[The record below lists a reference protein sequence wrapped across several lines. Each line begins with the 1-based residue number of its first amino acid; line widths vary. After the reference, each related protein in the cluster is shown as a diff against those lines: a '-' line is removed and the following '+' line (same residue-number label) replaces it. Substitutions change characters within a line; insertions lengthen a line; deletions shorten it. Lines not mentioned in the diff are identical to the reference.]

1 MPLDLKVQLD
11 IIYISNYLKLYKY
24 KKDAHSL
31 GNILGGYLSSR
42 PYFTA
47 ISKKKVHVQIFCPT
61 LLPICSP

>member
-1 MPLDLKVQLD
+1 MLKMSLDLKVQLD

-24 KKDAHSL
+24 KKDAHPL

-47 ISKKKVHVQIFCPT
+47 ISKKKRA
-61 LLPICSP
+61 